1 MSHDTT
7 PAVDEPR
14 PRPRLAETPLHPLSP
29 RLAPCLALHKAASWL
44 VVVLAVA
51 LVPLGD
57 SPLVAWRTWLTVGVA
72 GAGLLGV
79 GLAWCEARRRA
90 YALREH
96 DLIQRRGLLVQRLQ
110 ALPLAR
116 LQHIETRS
124 NPLERCFGLVRLACF
139 TAGGRSADVVIEG
152 LPTARAEAL
161 KQQLLERLPG
171 AAGETPT

>member
-1 MSHDTT
+1 MSWDVAT
-7 PAVDEPR
+7 PPAH
-14 PRPRLAETPLHPLSP
+14 LAETPLGPLSP
-29 RLAPCLALHKAASWL
+29 RLAPCQALHKAASWL
-44 VVVLAVA
+44 VVVMAVA
-51 LVPLGD
+51 WMPLGD
-57 SPLVAWRTWLTVGVA
+57 SALLAWRGWLVAGGGGFA
-72 GAGLLGV
+72 MLGV

-96 DLIQRRGLLVQRLQ
+96 ELVQRRGLLVQRLQ

-152 LPTARAEAL
+152 LPRAEAESL
-161 KQQLLERLPG
+161 KQQLLVRLHDT
-171 AAGETPT
+171 AQETSG